1 MDPRLILAI
10 ETSNP
15 SSLAPG
21 VAGEIALGRAR
32 EDGGAPEPL
41 GVETVR
47 GGERLG
53 DDLAAAIERLCSRSA
68 AAPGD
73 LARVVVSIGPGGFTS
88 LRIAAA
94 TARMISEA
102 TGAACVG
109 VPSADVVAEGVAPGV
124 RSFAVAL
131 ASKRGSAW
139 VAAYGRPGGVEGEPA
154 LVGEPGVLGVE
165 TLGALHVRSPVE
177 ALVADAHLDPA
188 LAAWAAGAGV
198 AVVAPVFSA
207 PALLRLGA
215 GRPPTDAAAFV
226 PLYPREPE
234 AVTKWRELGRSAR

>member
-1 MDPRLILAI
+1 MTPRLILAI

-21 VAGEIALGRAR
+21 VAGEVALGRTRTDA
-32 EDGGAPEPL
+32 GAPDLL
-41 GVETVR
+41 GIETVR

-53 DDLAAAIERLCSRSA
+53 DDLAPAIERLCSRCA

-94 TARMISEA
+94 TARMISEV

-109 VPSADVVAEGVAPGV
+109 VPSADVVAAGVAPSV

-131 ASKRGSAW
+131 ASKRGTAW
-139 VAAYGRPGGVEGEPA
+139 VAAFARPGGSGGDA
-154 LVGEPGVLGVE
+154 LPIAEPGVMATEELA
-165 TLGALHVRSPVE
+165 ALHARTPLG

-188 LAAWAAGAGV
+188 LAAWAGGAGL

-207 PALLRLGA
+207 SALLRLGT

-234 AVTKWRELGRSAR
+234 AVTKWRELGKAAR

>member
-1 MDPRLILAI
+1 MLAI

-15 SSLAPG
+15 SSLATG
-21 VAGEIALGRAR
+21 VAGEVALGRAR
-32 EDGGAPEPL
+32 ADAGEPNLL

-53 DDLAAAIERLCSRSA
+53 DDLAAAIERLCSRCA
-68 AAPGD
+68 AAPAD

-94 TARMISEA
+94 TARMISEV

-109 VPSADVVAEGVAPGV
+109 VPSADVVAAGVAPDV

-131 ASKRGSAW
+131 ASKRGTAW
-139 VAAYGRPGGVEGEPA
+139 VAMYARPRGASEPVP
-154 LVGEPGVLGVE
+154 VGEPGVLGAE
-165 TLGALHVRSPVE
+165 GIAALHARTPRE
-177 ALVADAHLDPA
+177 ALVADAHLDAA
-188 LAAWAAGAGV
+188 LAGWAGGAGV

-207 PALLRLGA
+207 AALLRLGA

-234 AVTKWRELGRSAR
+234 AVTKWRELGKASR